1 MATKETNA
9 QEMTDMMVGHKVT
22 LNIARPEPV
31 NPKPRLKVEG
41 LSVKD
46 EDGIYR
52 LKNVSFEARSGEIL
66 GIAGIS
72 GCGQKELLEAIAG
85 LQVTESRQHHL
96 YRRGWHAVRS

>member
-1 MATKETNA
+1 
-9 QEMTDMMVGHKVT
+9 MMVGHKVT

-52 LKNVSFEARSGEIL
+52 LKNVSFEARSEK
-66 GIAGIS
+66 S
-72 GCGQKELLEAIAG
+72 S
-85 LQVTESRQHHL
+85 ESPVFPAAD
-96 YRRGWHAVRS
+96 RRSFWSRLPDFR